1 MISLFLI
8 LLPLAGL
15 LAVWCAGGRLKVHV
29 AVINIVALL
38 HVLATAA
45 LWVMPDWDKTLP
57 ENVQSLIGQD
67 GLSLAVLSV
76 VSFLFLLSAVQTI
89 KYFPMVRRRFIENAE
104 KFLSP
109 QLVAI
114 CLLGFLSSMTLVA
127 SSRNFG
133 LLWVAMEAT
142 TLASAPLIIFRR
154 SGTSLEAMWKYILI
168 CSVGIGFALFGTM
181 LLAIAG
187 SGNEAGM
194 DMALLGS
201 VELYPVWAKAAFVF
215 MLAGYGT
222 KMGLAPFHS
231 WMPDA
236 YSEAP
241 GVLSVLSSGA
251 LLACSALGVIRVLD
265 VMPEEVKG
273 FCHSLMTALG
283 VISLAL
289 AAFFIIRQ
297 TDYKR
302 LLAYSSMEHMGLVAI
317 LCACGDTG
325 QMIAL
330 VHIVVHALLKVSLFM
345 TADNIQLAC
354 NTQKISHV
362 SGLLGCSRKNAL
374 IWIIAILA
382 LCGMPPSP
390 LFLTEMFLVT
400 AVGPYLGGAVLIL
413 LFVVFAGMT
422 YHALRMVMGTPVALA
437 LEKSDVK
444 SLEKLTV
451 IPALTLTLALV
462 AGIAAVVMI
471 VLNEFHIMA
480 Q

>member
-15 LAVWCAGGRLKVHV
+15 LVVWASGNRLKVHV
-29 AVINIVALL
+29 GVINITALL
-38 HVLATAA
+38 HCAATAS
-45 LWVMPDWDKTLP
+45 LWFFP
-57 ENVQSLIGQD
+57 ELDDIAANKISELIGQD
-67 GLSLAVLSV
+67 FLSLTVLSV
-76 VSFLFLLSAVQTI
+76 VSFLNLLSSVQTI
-89 KYFPMVRRRFIENAE
+89 KYFPMVRQRFVENAE

-154 SGTSLEAMWKYILI
+154 SGNSLEAMWKYILI

-187 SGNEAGM
+187 EGSHAGM
-194 DMALLGS
+194 DMLLLS
-201 VELYPVWAKAAFVF
+201 KADLNPEWFKAAFVF

-222 KMGLAPFHS
+222 KMGLAPFQS

-251 LLACSALGVIRVLD
+251 LLACSFLGVARVLEIAPESVRSFCTDLMLALGL
-265 VMPEEVKG
+265 
-273 FCHSLMTALG
+273 
-283 VISLAL
+283 ISLAL
-289 AAFFIIRQ
+289 AAFFIVRQ
-297 TDYKR
+297 NDYKR
-302 LLAYSSMEHMGLVAI
+302 MLAYSSMEHMGLVSI
-317 LCACGDTG
+317 
-325 QMIAL
+325 MWAL
-330 VHIVVHALLKVSLFM
+330 GLHSVALLHIIIHALLKVVLFM

-354 NTQKISHV
+354 NTQKISNI
-362 SGLLGCSRKNAL
+362 SGLLGVIKRNG
-374 IWIIAILA
+374 INYILA
-382 LCGMPPSP
+382 MLLLCGMPPSP
-390 LFLTEMFLVT
+390 LFFTEMTLISSNI
-400 AVGPYLGGAVLIL
+400 YLGGVVLVL

-422 YHALRMVMGTPVALA
+422 YHALRMTMGKRSACTADAGEVKKLERLSNIPTVVLVLVLA
-437 LEKSDVK
+437 AGLLLAAGFVLGEFGFA
-444 SLEKLTV
+444 TV
-451 IPALTLTLALV
+451 R
-462 AGIAAVVMI
+462 
-471 VLNEFHIMA
+471 
-480 Q
+480 

>member
-8 LLPLAGL
+8 LLPLIGLVVVWAAGS
-15 LAVWCAGGRLKVHV
+15 RLKVHV
-29 AVINIVALL
+29 AVINITAVL
-38 HVLATAA
+38 HCIGTGVLWFFPYLDNTCSVKITE
-45 LWVMPDWDKTLP
+45 LV
-57 ENVQSLIGQD
+57 GQD
-67 GLSLAVLSV
+67 FLSLTVLSV
-76 VSFLFLLSAVQTI
+76 ISFLNLLSSVQTI
-89 KYFPMVRRRFIENAE
+89 KYFPMVRQRFIENAE

-154 SGTSLEAMWKYILI
+154 SGNSLEAMWKYILI

-187 SGNEAGM
+187 EGSHAGM
-194 DMALLGS
+194 DMMLLGRADLHP
-201 VELYPVWAKAAFVF
+201 EWFKAAFVF

-222 KMGLAPFHS
+222 KMGLAPFQS

-251 LLACSALGVIRVLD
+251 LLACSFLGVARVLEIAPESVRSFCTGLLMALGL
-265 VMPEEVKG
+265 
-273 FCHSLMTALG
+273 
-283 VISLAL
+283 ISLAL
-289 AAFFIIRQ
+289 AAFFIVRQ
-297 TDYKR
+297 NDYKR
-302 LLAYSSMEHMGLVAI
+302 MLAYSSMEHMGVVSIMWALGMQNVA
-317 LCACGDTG
+317 L
-325 QMIAL
+325 L
-330 VHIVVHALLKVSLFM
+330 HIIIHALLKVVLFM

-354 NTQKISHV
+354 NTQKISSI
-362 SGLLGCSRKNAL
+362 SGLLGVVKRNGINYIL
-374 IWIIAILA
+374 AILL

-390 LFLTEMFLVT
+390 LFFTEMQLIFRAGT
-400 AVGPYLGGAVLIL
+400 GLGGVILLL
-413 LFVVFAGMT
+413 LFVVFSGMT
-422 YHALRMVMGTPVALA
+422 YHALRMTMGKRSACTANTVEVKQLERLSNIPTGILVLVLA
-437 LEKSDVK
+437 AGVL
-444 SLEKLTV
+444 
-451 IPALTLTLALV
+451 LAS
-462 AGIAAVVMI
+462 GF
-471 VLNEFHIMA
+471 VLSELLNL

>member
-8 LLPLAGL
+8 LLPLIGL
-15 LAVWCAGGRLKVHV
+15 LVVWASGSRLKVHV
-29 AVINIVALL
+29 AVINITALL
-38 HVLATAA
+38 HCLGTAS
-45 LWVMPDWDKTLP
+45 LWFFP
-57 ENVQSLIGQD
+57 ELDDTVSVKVSQLVGQD
-67 GLSLAVLSV
+67 VLSLTVLSV
-76 VSFLFLLSAVQTI
+76 ISFLNLLSSVQTI
-89 KYFPMVRRRFIENAE
+89 KYFPMVRQRFIENAE

-154 SGTSLEAMWKYILI
+154 SGNSLEAMWKYILI

-187 SGNEAGM
+187 GGSHAGM
-194 DMALLGS
+194 DMMLLS
-201 VELYPVWAKAAFVF
+201 QAYVHPEWFKAAFVF

-222 KMGLAPFHS
+222 KMGLAPFQS

-251 LLACSALGVIRVLD
+251 LLACSFLGIARVLEIAPESVRAFCTGLMLALGL
-265 VMPEEVKG
+265 
-273 FCHSLMTALG
+273 L
-283 VISLAL
+283 SLAL
-289 AAFFIIRQ
+289 AAFFIVRQ
-297 TDYKR
+297 NDYKR
-302 LLAYSSMEHMGLVAI
+302 MLAYSSMEHMGLVAI
-317 LCACGDTG
+317 
-325 QMIAL
+325 MWAL
-330 VHIVVHALLKVSLFM
+330 GMQNVALLHIIIHALLKVVLFM

-354 NTQKISHV
+354 NTQKISSI
-362 SGLLGCSRKNAL
+362 SGLLGVIKRNG
-374 IWIIAILA
+374 INYILA
-382 LCGMPPSP
+382 VLLLCGMPPSP
-390 LFLTEMFLVT
+390 LFFTEMQLIFRS
-400 AVGPYLGGAVLIL
+400 GIGLGGVIMFL

-422 YHALRMVMGTPVALA
+422 YHALRMTMGRRSTCTADVSEVKQLERLSNIPTGILVLVLA
-437 LEKSDVK
+437 AG
-444 SLEKLTV
+444 LT
-451 IPALTLTLALV
+451 
-462 AGIAAVVMI
+462 IASGF
-471 VLNEFHIMA
+471 VLSELLKM